1 MRQAA
6 RLLPPVL
13 LAALCGALCT
23 AICPPPAA
31 RAQNGEPTAPE
42 RRPVVTSIEVKGLRT
57 LAEESLL
64 FYLGLQV
71 GQPLDNRRLNAN
83 LHDLWSRNLID
94 DIQIETTPDQNGVKL
109 LIKVEERAVLRS
121 VVYEGLKRISST
133 DITDRIVKDRIRLHE
148 GEPIDFGEVTRLKS
162 TLEDMY
168 REKGYRFAE
177 IKYKLEEVSP
187 GERRVTFS
195 VDEGDRVRIKK
206 IDFKG
211 NTVFGDWRLRWTMK
225 KTSQS
230 NLVSRF
236 LKHDIYNPATAR
248 EDLDKVRDLYRG
260 EGYKNAV
267 ISDPL
272 IEVRALNPGAATAKE
287 KKRRL
292 FLTVPVEEG
301 QRFKFGDISIEGNKK
316 YTDDQ
321 LLRAFRRHSGGWLRA
336 KIVTDGV
343 EKITDQYKNT
353 GFIETNVS
361 TELKEREGSVADV
374 IVHVNEGDQ
383 YKVGRIEFHGNTRT
397 HDKVLRRELRVQEG
411 MLLNVA
417 GIKNSVFKIEQLQYF
432 KPDKN
437 DPVEF
442 ANVDSEKKT
451 VDLVFKGDEADR
463 TELQVGGGWSQ
474 PDGFFGQLS
483 VRTQNFLGRGE
494 AVGVSVQSGGVQNV
508 FDVSYFVP
516 WLLDRPQSVGLQLFK
531 TDYDYTQ
538 TDGQRVISKNTGAT
552 LTYGRSFGLFNN
564 VSLAYTFS
572 KQRNR
577 RIFTLVDGSI
587 LPSEVQYC
595 VNTLPAGSLVF
606 TQDCRFTVSQL
617 RPSYTYDSLDS
628 RFEPTRGLH
637 LGASVDLTGGP
648 LGGTKYYVRPQVD
661 FTWFRPITDY
671 PVRSVFG
678 VNLSVA
684 MIQPLQNRQLTY
696 YDYFFLGGENNGLR
710 GFRYYSAGVVNDA
723 GHRITEPL
731 VNGFVLGGK
740 QKLSASL
747 EYHFLLGGP
756 FRMVLF
762 GDAAGAFDCE
772 STVAESNLAC
782 RDSGFSFNRMY
793 YTAGAELRIL
803 VPMLGAPLR
812 FIYAFNLK
820 PRPEDEFEHFT
831 FSIGTSF

>member
-1 MRQAA
+1 
-6 RLLPPVL
+6 
-13 LAALCGALCT
+13 
-23 AICPPPAA
+23 
-31 RAQNGEPTAPE
+31 
-42 RRPVVTSIEVKGLRT
+42 
-57 LAEESLL
+57 
-64 FYLGLQV
+64 
-71 GQPLDNRRLNAN
+71 
-83 LHDLWSRNLID
+83 
-94 DIQIETTPDQNGVKL
+94 
-109 LIKVEERAVLRS
+109 
-121 VVYEGLKRISST
+121 
-133 DITDRIVKDRIRLHE
+133 
-148 GEPIDFGEVTRLKS
+148 
-162 TLEDMY
+162 
-168 REKGYRFAE
+168 
-177 IKYKLEEVSP
+177 
-187 GERRVTFS
+187 
-195 VDEGDRVRIKK
+195 
-206 IDFKG
+206 
-211 NTVFGDWRLRWTMK
+211 
-225 KTSQS
+225 
-230 NLVSRF
+230 
-236 LKHDIYNPATAR
+236 
-248 EDLDKVRDLYRG
+248 VRDLYRS

-272 IEVRALNPGAATAKE
+272 IEVKAINPDAATAKE

-301 QRFKFGDISIEGNKK
+301 ERFKFGDISIEGNKK

-321 LLRAFRRHSGGWLRA
+321 LLRAFRRHSGGWLRS
-336 KIVTDGV
+336 KIVTEGV

-353 GFIETNVS
+353 GFIEANVN
-361 TELKEREGSVADV
+361 TELHEREGSVADV
-374 IVHVNEGDQ
+374 IVHVSEGEQ

-417 GIKNSVFKIEQLQYF
+417 GIKNSVYKVEQLQYF

-483 VRTQNFLGRGE
+483 VRTQNFMGRGE
-494 AVGVSVQSGGVQNV
+494 AVGVSIQAGGVQSV
-508 FDVSYFVP
+508 FDVSYYVP
-516 WLLDRPQSVGLQLFK
+516 WLLDRPQSVGLQVFK

-538 TDGQRVISKNTGAT
+538 TDGQRVISSNNGAT

-572 KQRNR
+572 KQRNE
-577 RIFTLVDGSI
+577 RIYTLFPGSI
-587 LPSEVQYC
+587 IPGDVQYC
-595 VNTLPAGSLVF
+595 TSTVNEGTLEYS
-606 TQDCRFTVSQL
+606 QDCRFTVSQL

-637 LGASVDLTGGP
+637 MGASVDLTGGP

-661 FTWFRPITDY
+661 FTWFRPITEY
-671 PVRSVFG
+671 PVKSVFG
-678 VNLSVA
+678 INLSMA

-710 GFRYYSAGVVNDA
+710 GFRYYSAGVVSDS

-731 VNGFVLGGK
+731 VGGFVLGGK
-740 QKLSASL
+740 QKIAASL
-747 EYHFLLGGP
+747 EYHFILGGP
-756 FRMVLF
+756 FRLVLF
-762 GDAAGAFDCE
+762 GDAAGAFNCE
-772 STVAESNLAC
+772 STVPTSDAVC
-782 RDSGFSFNRMY
+782 RSTGFSFNNMY
-793 YTAGAELRIL
+793 YTAGGELRIL